1 MADEVEVRRATADDV
16 DVLVELR
23 AEMFRSMGSAGVD
36 GPWQQASRQWFAE
49 RLDHADYG
57 IFVVT
62 AAGQVV
68 ASAVGSARDCAP
80 SPSVPEG
87 RDVLISTVCTFPEW
101 RGRGHGQRAFD
112 AVLDWASV
120 PRTWFPPIGW
130 RSSEQR
136 LAELPRSAVTTDAP
150 GMAATLEFGTQERI
164 DNIQRQTFAHHPH
177 AHRQHV
183 GIIVLADHPGRKRIH
198 ANPAADA
205 LDLVRRHHDA
215 LPCAT
220 QHNAKP
226 AIARSHPPRC
236 RLAMFGVMRAFRC
249 DRPDINHLPT
259 LRRDMRAHRLPQRNR
274 GMVAGQ
280 NDALGRGIG

>member
-101 RGRGHGQRAFD
+101 RGRGHGRRAFD
-112 AVLDWASV
+112 AVLDWA
-120 PRTWFPPIGW
+120 
-130 RSSEQR
+130 RSTGIR
-136 LAELPRSAVTTDAP
+136 RAEL
-150 GMAATLEFGTQERI
+150 MATPDGRPMYEKAGFTLT
-164 DNIQRQTFAHHPH
+164 AC
-177 AHRQHV
+177 
-183 GIIVLADHPGRKRIH
+183 
-198 ANPAADA
+198 PA
-205 LDLVRRHHDA
+205 
-215 LPCAT
+215 
-220 QHNAKP
+220 
-226 AIARSHPPRC
+226 
-236 RLAMFGVMRAFRC
+236 MRTS
-249 DRPDINHLPT
+249 L
-259 LRRDMRAHRLPQRNR
+259 
-274 GMVAGQ
+274 
-280 NDALGRGIG
+280 